1 MKIMEESKS
10 DQINGKTEQELI
22 ANYKI
27 NAHGLLADISI
38 SKSSKFV
45 PDYTISY
52 IGISNASR
60 LLLSSLRTEI
70 THMVPIDPSKIQDS
84 EYTTIITNKYTEAS
98 SILIDKYLPGTNTNV
113 KKLLIA
119 YIINTVIGLGELEIP
134 LADENLEE
142 ITVNGSDDFI
152 WVYHNVIGWC
162 RTNIKIESEDLIY
175 SRAEQIGRAVGR
187 EINMLSPLMD
197 AELADGSR
205 VNATLYPVS
214 QSGNTITI
222 RKFGKNPWTMVSM
235 IKNKTISSDLAALVW
250 LLVENEISFLISGGT
265 ASGKTSFLNAMS
277 IFFPPSKRIIS
288 IEETRELTL
297 PNFLQWVP
305 MLSRSPNPEGKGEVT
320 LYNLMINALRQ
331 RPDIMVIGEIRTK
344 KDAETLFEAIHTGHS
359 VYGTVHADN
368 VQDTIIRISNPPIDI
383 PKILINAIGGIVSV
397 FRHRKLG
404 IRRVLEI
411 GEILKSGDASVLYRW
426 NIRDDSFYQINE
438 MSRLLETLGVYS
450 GLTRKEISDD
460 IAQKSKILNWMS
472 DNNIVDVNDSGF
484 IVSQYY
490 LNKSKI
496 FDIINQNLKYSK
508 DLFE

>member
-1 MKIMEESKS
+1 
-10 DQINGKTEQELI
+10 
-22 ANYKI
+22 
-27 NAHGLLADISI
+27 
-38 SKSSKFV
+38 
-45 PDYTISY
+45 
-52 IGISNASR
+52 
-60 LLLSSLRTEI
+60 
-70 THMVPIDPSKIQDS
+70 
-84 EYTTIITNKYTEAS
+84 
-98 SILIDKYLPGTNTNV
+98 
-113 KKLLIA
+113 
-119 YIINTVIGLGELEIP
+119 
-134 LADENLEE
+134 
-142 ITVNGSDDFI
+142 
-152 WVYHNVIGWC
+152 
-162 RTNIKIESEDLIY
+162 
-175 SRAEQIGRAVGR
+175 
-187 EINMLSPLMD
+187 
-197 AELADGSR
+197 
-205 VNATLYPVS
+205 
-214 QSGNTITI
+214 
-222 RKFGKNPWTMVSM
+222 
-235 IKNKTISSDLAALVW
+235 
-250 LLVENEISFLISGGT
+250 
-265 ASGKTSFLNAMS
+265 
-277 IFFPPSKRIIS
+277 
-288 IEETRELTL
+288 
-297 PNFLQWVP
+297 
-305 MLSRSPNPEGKGEVT
+305 
-320 LYNLMINALRQ
+320 
-331 RPDIMVIGEIRTK
+331 IMVIGEIRTK